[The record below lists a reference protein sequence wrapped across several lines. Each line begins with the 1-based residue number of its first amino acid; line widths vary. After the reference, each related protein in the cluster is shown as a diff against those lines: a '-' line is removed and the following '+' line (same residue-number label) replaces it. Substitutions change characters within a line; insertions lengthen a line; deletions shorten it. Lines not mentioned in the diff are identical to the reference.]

1 MGGSPGRDTWPVILV
16 DRVTADRAGEHA
28 EADAEVDAE
37 EDAEEDAEAIT
48 RTRMGAI
55 DALSR

>member
-28 EADAEVDAE
+28 EADAE